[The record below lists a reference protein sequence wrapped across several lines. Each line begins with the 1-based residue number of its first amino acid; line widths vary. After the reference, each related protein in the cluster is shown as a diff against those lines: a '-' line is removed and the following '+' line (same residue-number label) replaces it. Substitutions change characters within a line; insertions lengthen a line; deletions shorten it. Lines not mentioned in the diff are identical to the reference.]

1 MLDKELHSM
10 LKSIIKNKLAFNK
23 LYRDGVYSYSKDDSF
38 VGEVAIINEKAL
50 VSFLQ
55 DATNELDTVA
65 TVDFKDSGTSIYRV
79 NGDNS
84 SFEQYG
90 QDLNNS
96 NGFHTF
102 KAYTPN
108 RDRIIEDISS
118 IKTHC
123 KEKKQAVQ
131 TEGKISRLIGSFNL
145 QQKRLSRKEIR
156 ELLINTLDKL
166 EKSINKDSKSSRK
179 DISPKVD
186 SVSERPSSNSKTVN
200 SEHSDSTDNIR

>member
-10 LKSIIKNKLAFNK
+10 LKSIIKNRLAFNK

-38 VGEVAIINEKAL
+38 IGEVAIINEKAL

-79 NGDNS
+79 NGENS
-84 SFEQYG
+84 SFKQYG

-102 KAYTPN
+102 KAYTPS
-108 RDRIIEDISS
+108 RDRIIEDIFS
-118 IKTHC
+118 IKAHC
-123 KEKKQAVQ
+123 KEKKQTVQ
-131 TEGKISRLIGSFNL
+131 TEGKISRLIGNFNI

-186 SVSERPSSNSKTVN
+186 TVAENPSSNIKM
-200 SEHSDSTDNIR
+200 EHSDSTDNIR